1 MAPTTKSFTFASK
14 VIGQEWNDA
23 TLEKIQLLISQ
34 EFKLPDN
41 VPGGFAKY
49 RSAMPNSFLIKFF
62 FESRSAL
69 LGHQVKV
76 NHFTSGRLPVEN
88 ILRNW
93 KIFMTITM
101 MLIMNSLTI
110 IHLLMSSQ
118 LMLLVRIMPRILL
131 TCMSLDNR
139 NISMIFHLP
148 SMKDSSLQ
156 SYHRNPMPRN
166 GSLSVD
172 LSLFPISFRS
182 I

>member
-1 MAPTTKSFTFASK
+1 MKTIQVSKRADDDIAIVNGAIYLEVEDGGKIKDFRASFGGMAPTTKSFTFASK

-76 NHFTSGRLPVEN
+76 NQPASGRLPVK
-88 ILRNW
+88 ILSGIGR
-93 KIFMTITM
+93 F
-101 MLIMNSLTI
+101 S
-110 IHLLMSSQ
+110 
-118 LMLLVRIMPRILL
+118 
-131 TCMSLDNR
+131 
-139 NISMIFHLP
+139 
-148 SMKDSSLQ
+148 
-156 SYHRNPMPRN
+156 
-166 GSLSVD
+166 
-172 LSLFPISFRS
+172 
-182 I
+182 

>member
-76 NHFTSGRLPVEN
+76 NQSIFGRLLVKN
-88 ILRNW
+88 IIRNW

-101 MLIMNSLTI
+101 TLIMNSLTI

-118 LMLLVRIMPRILL
+118 QMLLERTMPRILL
-131 TCMSLDNR
+131 TCMLLDNR
-139 NISMIFHLP
+139 NILMIFLLL

-156 SYHRNPMPRN
+156 SYRRNLMQRN
-166 GSLSVD
+166 SSLPVNLRIFSASVQ
-172 LSLFPISFRS
+172 FI
-182 I
+182 